1 MIVLVTGVNGQL
13 GHDVVKEL
21 TAKGHQPYGADRE
34 TFDLTNEQAVKEY
47 VNKLK
52 PDAIIHCAA
61 YTAVDKAESDEE
73 TAYNVNGLGTKYL
86 AEAAKAVDAKMI
98 YVSTDYVFDG
108 NSTEPYE
115 VDHKTDP
122 IGAYGRTKLAGEE
135 FLQAALDK
143 YFIVRT
149 AWVYGINGHNFV
161 KTMLRLGKERSELGV
176 VSDQIGSPTYTVD
189 LAKLLVEMIETE
201 KYGVYHAT
209 NSGVCSWYEFAVEIF
224 KQAGMDQ
231 QVKVNPLTTEQYP
244 TPAKRPKYSVLSKKK
259 LEEQGFTQLRD
270 WKEALFAYLQELNA
284 QA

>member
-21 TAKGHQPYGADRE
+21 TAKGHQPHGTDRE
-34 TFDLTNEQAVKEY
+34 EFDLTNETAVQDY
-47 VNKLK
+47 VKTLN
-52 PDAIIHCAA
+52 PDAVIHCAA
-61 YTAVDKAESDEE
+61 FTQVDKAESEEE
-73 TAYNVNGLGTKYL
+73 TAYNVNALGTKYL

-98 YVSTDYVFDG
+98 YISTDYVFNG
-108 NSTEPYE
+108 SNTEPYE
-115 VDHKTDP
+115 VEQETDP

-135 FLQAALDK
+135 FLKAALDQ

-149 AWVYGINGHNFV
+149 AWVYGLNGHNFV
-161 KTMLRLGKERSELGV
+161 KTMLRLGKERGELGV
-176 VSDQIGSPTYTVD
+176 VHDQVGSPTYTVD

-209 NSGVCSWYEFAVEIF
+209 NSGICSWYEFAVEIF

-231 QVKVNPLTTEQYP
+231 VKVNPLTTEQYP
-244 TPAKRPKYSVLSKKK
+244 TPAERPKYSVLSKKK
-259 LEEQGFTQLRD
+259 LEEQGFTPLRD
-270 WKEALFAYLQELNA
+270 WKEALSAYLQELNT